1 MVKLYTIY
9 TKNIIYQV
17 ENNIVFTLLGV
28 VVPVKKIV
36 NVCIKPVALAFI
48 LVAILENSP
57 NDTIVILVPFT
68 VIALQLN
75 LAEQYFSNLYIAF
88 TAPVGTLV

>member
-17 ENNIVFTLLGV
+17 ENNIVLTRVGV
-28 VVPVKKIV
+28 VVPVKNTV

-48 LVAILENSP
+48 LVAILANPP
-57 NDTIVILVPFT
+57 NETIVITVPFT
-68 VIALQLN
+68 VIALQ
-75 LAEQYFSNLYIAF
+75 
-88 TAPVGTLV
+88 